1 MEASVASGAPVLSSE
16 DALDVERSLAQR
28 VSISDLTLAE
38 FDIAATAEHIC
49 RGFRRVALQFPDE
62 LLPHAEAVFEALQ
75 SAVAEHWSSAE
86 PAPELFVLAD
96 TSFDGFQVDFVAAQ
110 HLGADMLVHYGP
122 ADLQAHG
129 PMEVR
134 FVFCRRP
141 IDASALAAAY
151 AASFEPTRRV
161 LVVFSLAYAHA
172 SSALRR
178 ALASSHPAAIVS
190 TAEVERRAEM
200 AAPSRGA
207 AGTFERPAA
216 GGGGGGDGSGG
227 GVGQQTNATLLR
239 RYRDAIVTPLTLFR
253 RYCDAI
259 VTLVKHC

>member
-1 MEASVASGAPVLSSE
+1 MDASRMEASVASGAPVLSSE

-28 VSISDLTLAE
+28 VLISDLTLAE
-38 FDIAATAEHIC
+38 FDITATAEHIC

-75 SAVAEHWSSAE
+75 SAVAEHWSSGE
-86 PAPELFVLAD
+86 PVPELFVLAD
-96 TSFDGFQVDFVAAQ
+96 TSFDGFQVDFVSAQ

-161 LVVFSLAYAHA
+161 LVVFSLAYAC
-172 SSALRR
+172 SSSHSCGRRRRRLGGLGLGLRVGLGLGLRR
-178 ALASSHPAAIVS
+178 
-190 TAEVERRAEM
+190 R
-200 AAPSRGA
+200 
-207 AGTFERPAA
+207 
-216 GGGGGGDGSGG
+216 
-227 GVGQQTNATLLR
+227 
-239 RYRDAIVTPLTLFR
+239 
-253 RYCDAI
+253 
-259 VTLVKHC
+259 